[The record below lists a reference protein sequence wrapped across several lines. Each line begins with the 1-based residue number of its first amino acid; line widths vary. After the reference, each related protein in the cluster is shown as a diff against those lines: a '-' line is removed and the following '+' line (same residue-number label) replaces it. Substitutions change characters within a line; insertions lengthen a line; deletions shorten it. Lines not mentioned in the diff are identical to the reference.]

1 MGWYDASLVALGCGL
16 LLTGTFTVVTG
27 RIVFLPVTSVVR
39 PRMTGAWE
47 LCYGLIGLGHLPQLD
62 LGGTANLTLMIL
74 GAMAARLAWWTPSR
88 KGPLGCAGAECS
100 TPGPR
105 RLPHFHLGRR

>member
-27 RIVFLPVTSVVR
+27 RIVLLPVKSVVR

-74 GAMAARLAWWTPSR
+74 GALAAQLSWWTPSPEGR
-88 KGPLGCAGAECS
+88 LL
-100 TPGPR
+100 R
-105 RLPHFHLGRR
+105 RRGR